1 MLTTHRTLHCFGWKN
16 ASLTECFLN
25 LTDVGGKHCFLLVL
39 GRRDF
44 LMLAQ
49 FQPQHKCIDVENPNS
64 FLSSSLSTNNT
75 YLTPS
80 SFLFPVCSYVH
91 MYICMFPVDADT
103 WGWYLK
109 ILLYPSFYLYTL
121 KQSQSN
127 TKLTNVLVLLTSL
140 LWRSHLLLLAQA
152 VLQMGYHDH

>member
-39 GRRDF
+39 RRRDS

-80 SFLFPVCSYVH
+80 SFLSFLCVVCTYVYMH
-91 MYICMFPVDADT
+91 VSCGCRHFRLIPENPPLSLFLP
-103 WGWYLK
+103 
-109 ILLYPSFYLYTL
+109 LYT
-121 KQSQSN
+121 K
-127 TKLTNVLVLLTSL
+127 
-140 LWRSHLLLLAQA
+140 A
-152 VLQMGYHDH
+152 VSVKHKAH